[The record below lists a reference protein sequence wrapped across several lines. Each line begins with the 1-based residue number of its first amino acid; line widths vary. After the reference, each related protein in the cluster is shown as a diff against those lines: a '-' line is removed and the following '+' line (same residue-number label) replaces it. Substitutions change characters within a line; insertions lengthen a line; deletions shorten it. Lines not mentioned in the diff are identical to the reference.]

1 MRDRNRGFAI
11 AFAVPFTVL
20 AASPAF
26 AYEWRL
32 RPTLDGA

>member
-1 MRDRNRGFAI
+1 MRNRIRGFAI

-26 AYEWRL
+26 AYDWY
-32 RPTLDGA
+32 